1 MPYPYLGDSP
11 RTYPQY
17 LDADSG
23 CTLTAQPGGAYL
35 MTPAAGRHEM
45 ALPPADG
52 LWGPGTDALV
62 RALTA
67 LDTFASAGSEDEA
80 VAALNAVADAAM
92 EAQAALGAADVSEPG
107 VPPPPAAKTAR
118 KSKAAPA
125 AGQGG

>member
-1 MPYPYLGDSP
+1 MPYPYLGDTAL
-11 RTYPQY
+11 TYTQY

-23 CTLTAQPGGAYL
+23 TTLTAQRGGAYL
-35 MTPAAGRHEM
+35 MTPAAGCHEM
-45 ALPPADG
+45 AVPPADG

-67 LDTFASAGSEDEA
+67 LDAFASAGSEDEA

-92 EAQAALGAADVSEPG
+92 EAHAALGAADVNGPG
-107 VPPPPAAKTAR
+107 VPPPPAAKTKR
-118 KSKAAPA
+118 KAAQA